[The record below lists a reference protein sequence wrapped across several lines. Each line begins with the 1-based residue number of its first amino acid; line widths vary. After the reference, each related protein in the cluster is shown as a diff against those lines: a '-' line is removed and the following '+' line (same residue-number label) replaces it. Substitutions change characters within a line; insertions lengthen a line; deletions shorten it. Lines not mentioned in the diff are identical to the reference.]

1 MDLSQKK
8 SGHKEVKFQQV
19 IDIAKIVPRIFSKTA
34 IYLLKIYCSHK
45 TNPITTK
52 ILHTH
57 SKVHHR
63 TEEVNKSTSSGHNFF
78 KSEHVEKTVLDSPY
92 PIVRYLYNM
101 FSVFCHSLTPKMLSK
116 VQKHAIR
123 GSPGQTQ

>member
-1 MDLSQKK
+1 MCNLKTNYTT
-8 SGHKEVKFQQV
+8 
-19 IDIAKIVPRIFSKTA
+19 AKILYV
-34 IYLLKIYCSHK
+34 
-45 TNPITTK
+45 N
-52 ILHTH
+52 
-57 SKVHHR
+57 SKVDHR